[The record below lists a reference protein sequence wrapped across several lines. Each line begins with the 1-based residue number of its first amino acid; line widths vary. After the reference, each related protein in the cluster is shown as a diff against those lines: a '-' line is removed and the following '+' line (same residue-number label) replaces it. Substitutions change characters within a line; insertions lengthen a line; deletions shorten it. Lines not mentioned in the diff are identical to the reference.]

1 METQRS
7 PNQAGSG
14 ERLPGTGLSFHRIT
28 NPLPQRVAAG
38 DSFHSELQRT
48 QETLRGESRNHRPL
62 PRTRREERRDQE
74 TRTERSET
82 RSRPERRETD
92 QERRIE
98 RSDFAADRRAP
109 DPASADTRS
118 VHDDASRL
126 TAPGDPSAARI
137 GGDPVEAIDPRR
149 GRGEPVRELPPARVD
164 ERRTRLPDAGLA
176 RALPADSRPTTRR
189 EHVERGPE
197 EGSPLQPARH
207 EQVRAQSRAAAT
219 PAPGRG
225 TEQAEQRRAEDV
237 LRQFRNL
244 LHPALRSATLQLE
257 PRELGRLSIRVAM
270 HEGRVSAQVRA
281 ERPETLDLLRKHL
294 PELQAA
300 LAGAG
305 IQTESFTLEL
315 GTGERGDRPT
325 ADARPAAPARGNEFE
340 SRLAE
345 RPPVAGAER
354 GTRALDT
361 WA

>member
-14 ERLPGTGLSFHRIT
+14 ERLPGTGLSFHRIN

-62 PRTRREERRDQE
+62 PRTRREERRDEE
-74 TRTERSET
+74 TRAERSET
-82 RSRPERRETD
+82 RSRSERREPD
-92 QERRIE
+92 AERRVD
-98 RSDFAADRRAP
+98 RSDFAADRRSP
-109 DPASADTRS
+109 EPAADTRAPRS
-118 VHDDASRL
+118 DASRL
-126 TAPGDPSAARI
+126 TEPGDPSAARI
-137 GGDPVEAIDPRR
+137 GGEPVEAIDPRR
-149 GRGEPVRELPPARVD
+149 GGGEPQRELPPVRAD
-164 ERRTRLPDAGLA
+164 ERRTRLPDAGVA
-176 RALPADSRPTTRR
+176 RALPADSRPVTRR
-189 EHVERGPE
+189 ESAERSHE
-197 EGSPLQPARH
+197 EGAPLQPARN
-207 EQVRAQSRAAAT
+207 EQVRAQARAAAA

-225 TEQAEQRRAEDV
+225 AEQAEQRRAEDV

-244 LHPALRSATLQLE
+244 LHPALRSVTLQLE

-315 GTGERGDRPT
+315 GTGERGDRPA